1 MEKRNKD
8 IIKLFGVL
16 ALGITLA
23 ASLSKDLSNMDS
35 NKDDFK
41 NIDPKELYFEINYTL
56 GKEYT
61 SNSNRKIDY
70 DDFEF
75 AIRKSKQVV
84 FENLLN
90 FVSDEKLFHNKSE
103 KEYKSLVDGYGEEL
117 KRTFKYSVK
126 KFKVF
131 VDKKDLRKIISL
143 MKSPITDDFKKYLK
157 DIDIILKNP
166 DVNPVQKS
174 IIESS
179 YPLVKNYLKVFLSFE
194 KELIK
199 MLERSGISIK
209 NYINV
214 IKKSNKI
221 MKGNI

>member
-1 MEKRNKD
+1 MEKRDKD

-23 ASLSKDLSNMDS
+23 ASLSKDLSNIDS
-35 NKDDFK
+35 GKDDFK
-41 NIDPKELYFEINYTL
+41 DVDSKELYFETNYTL
-56 GKEYT
+56 GKEYN

-117 KRTFKYSVK
+117 KYTFKYSAK

-131 VDKKDLRKIISL
+131 VDKKDLRKIVKL

-166 DVNPVQKS
+166 DVDRVQKS
-174 IIESS
+174 TIEST

-199 MLERSGISIK
+199 MLERSGINIK

-214 IKKSNKI
+214 IKKSNKLL
-221 MKGNI
+221 KGNI

>member
-41 NIDPKELYFEINYTL
+41 NVDPKELYFEINYTL

-61 SNSNRKIDY
+61 SNSNRKIEY

-90 FVSDEKLFHNKSE
+90 FVSDEKLFYNKSE
-103 KEYKSLVDGYGEEL
+103 KEYKSLVDGYGKEL
-117 KRTFKYSVK
+117 KHTFKYSDK
-126 KFKVF
+126 KFKIF
-131 VDKKDLRKIISL
+131 VDKKDLRKIIKL
-143 MKSPITDDFKKYLK
+143 MKSPITDDFKKYLR

-166 DVNPVQKS
+166 DTNSIQKS
-174 IIESS
+174 TIEST
-179 YPLVKNYLKVFLSFE
+179 YPLVKNCLKIFLSFE

-199 MLERSGISIK
+199 MLERSGVNIK

-221 MKGNI
+221 LKGNI

>member
-8 IIKLFGVL
+8 IIKLFGIL

-23 ASLSKDLSNMDS
+23 TSLSKDLNNIDS

-41 NIDPKELYFEINYTL
+41 DVDSKELYFETNYTL

-61 SNSNRKIDY
+61 SNNSRRIEY

-103 KEYKSLVDGYGEEL
+103 KEYKSLVDGYIKEL
-117 KRTFKYSVK
+117 KHTFKY
-126 KFKVF
+126 
-131 VDKKDLRKIISL
+131 
-143 MKSPITDDFKKYLK
+143 K

-166 DVNPVQKS
+166 DVDPVQKS
-174 IIESS
+174 TIESV
-179 YPLVKNYLKVFLSFE
+179 YPLVKNYLKIFLSFE

-199 MLERSGISIK
+199 MLERSGIDIK

-214 IKKSNKI
+214 IKKSNKLL
-221 MKGNI
+221 KGNI